1 MSPRLIYNFKN
12 FQKTNK
18 NMIFNFQKC
27 SKKLLKKINYVKKM
41 SIYYKILNKIFRMN
55 KIKIKIQIYQ

>member
-41 SIYYKILNKIFRMN
+41 RIYYKIFRMN
-55 KIKIKIQIYQ
+55 KIKIKIQIYK